1 MRRKEGEMAKINCE
15 GERNEE
21 KNWRGGKLHTTV
33 HVEVI
38 CAYSVSH
45 PLTDL
50 LTTHPR

>member
-1 MRRKEGEMAKINCE
+1 MKKRSG
-15 GERNEE
+15 G
-21 KNWRGGKLHTTV
+21 GGKLHTTV